1 MTLDN
6 KKNLWVCHF
15 NGACI
20 SVFDKNG
27 TKIHKIN
34 FPAKNITNCT
44 FGGKNNKELFVSS
57 ATKSMLK
64 KDYKKYRYSGSFFS
78 IKTNMSGKLSK
89 SYKVKL

>member
-20 SVFDKNG
+20 SIFNKKEKRYIKLIFQPRILQ
-27 TKIHKIN
+27 T
-34 FPAKNITNCT
+34 A

-64 KDYKKYRYSGSFFS
+64 DYKNYRYSGSFFS
-78 IKTNMSGKLSK
+78 VKTNMSGKLSK
-89 SYKVKL
+89 SYKIRL